1 MRVYRRGRGFGD
13 FLYGLEFG
21 LNPLLESATFQILVA
36 QSLVQQRD
44 LVCYIFVVA
53 SRNIRLLKVHRS
65 ALRYT
70 YSLRYLLL
78 KVLKYSFSYI
88 FVVASRNIHLLKVHR
103 SSLRCLLIKVL
114 KYSLRYLSTA

>member
-13 FLYGLEFG
+13 FFYSLEFG
-21 LNPLLESATFQILVA
+21 LNPLFERATFQILVA

-65 ALRYT
+65 
-70 YSLRYLLL
+70 SLICLLL
-78 KVLKYSFSYI
+78 KVLKCC
-88 FVVASRNIHLLKVHR
+88 
-103 SSLRCLLIKVL
+103 LR
-114 KYSLRYLSTA
+114 YSLRYIFRCLLLKVLKCCLRYSYSTGPP